1 MEMDDILKA
10 KLILQENIKEENE
23 KLREEREKEKEE
35 KEVILNERMSLNTV
49 RNLSLIDRARL
60 KVLKQNINLT
70 KKRLN
75 TNQSNRESIK
85 KTNEIFF
92 TMPNLP
98 NNNLNNEEDDEN
110 VYENFMRN
118 KIEEYKKER
127 DDKLKIVEKARKEMH
142 KSFNK
147 DYITNLWLK
156 NKKTKNPSFNI
167 LSSLFTDL
175 TKISIQERKKL
186 KAFEKKKELTL
197 PPILMHQFYKPVKIK
212 VKNKNSKT
220 VNERKNSSVDLFTQ
234 VSLIVDNFNHK
245 NVDESTQI

>member
-147 DYITNLWLK
+147 DYIENLWKK
-156 NKKTKNPSFNI
+156 NKKSKNPSFNI
-167 LSSLFTDL
+167 LRNLFTDL
-175 TKISIQERKKL
+175 TKITIKERKKL
-186 KAFEKKKELTL
+186 NPFKEKKELIL
-197 PPILMHQFYKPVKIK
+197 PPILMHKFHKPLKKNGKNNNSNFLNKRNNRALNFFSQISIDSNNNNNK
-212 VKNKNSKT
+212 VDK
-220 VNERKNSSVDLFTQ
+220 
-234 VSLIVDNFNHK
+234 
-245 NVDESTQI
+245 STQI